1 MDISKIKQLIDLMEE
16 RTLAELTVQDGDKK
30 VSLHAIY
37 PKRIFNPSQQLQPP
51 RQPLMLPL

>member
-30 VSLHAIY
+30 VSI
-37 PKRIFNPSQQLQPP
+37 
-51 RQPLMLPL
+51 

>member
-16 RTLAELTVQDGDKK
+16 RTLAELTVQDGDKRF
-30 VSLHAIY
+30 LFHAIY

-51 RQPLMLPL
+51 TTANAAL